1 MSSDGWLGLD
11 VGGANLKYAV
21 ADDARSPRLV
31 TSGLLPFELW
41 RDPDALPGRLRK
53 VARRTREAQRRVR
66 SPGSDATG
74 TAASDPSRVAL
85 TLTAELADCFPSRAA
100 GVRRIVDAVTSTW
113 PSATCRVWSS
123 GGGWRDPDRA
133 REAPKEVAAANW
145 LAPATWLARRG
156 RHVLLGDLG
165 STTTDLVPVRSG
177 RAGTEARTDLERLRA
192 GELVYTGL
200 LRTPVCALVEEVEL
214 PSGPVPVAAEVFA
227 VSADVHLWLGSLTPD
242 GYRCDPPDGGARTR
256 EGAGRRLAR
265 MLCSDPEE
273 LGTPAITALA
283 ERAADAQAALVRRA
297 VRRQRARP
305 GSDVPRTACCTGA
318 GADLLAAWLRRA
330 GLEVTSD
337 PPAPLAGPHA
347 AASTACALAL
357 LALEDHGDAGP

>member
-1 MSSDGWLGLD
+1 MSRDGWLGLD

-41 RDPDALPGRLRK
+41 RDPGALPARLRD
-53 VARRTREAQRRVR
+53 VERRVGEALR
-66 SPGSDATG
+66 RASSADARATG
-74 TAASDPSRVAL
+74 TAASGPSRVAL
-85 TLTAELADCFPSRAA
+85 TLTAEMADCFPSRAA

-113 PSATCRVWSS
+113 PSAACRVWASD
-123 GGGWRDPDRA
+123 GGWRDPDRA
-133 REAPKEVAAANW
+133 RAAPLEVAAANW
-145 LAPATWLARRG
+145 LAPATWLARRS
-156 RHVLLGDLG
+156 RDVLLGDLG

-177 RAGTEARTDLERLRA
+177 RAGTEARTDMERLRA

-200 LRTPVCALVEEVEL
+200 LRTPICALVKEVEL
-214 PSGPVPVAAEVFA
+214 PSGPLPVAAEVFA

-242 GYRCDPPDGGARTR
+242 EYRCEPPDGGARTR

-273 LGTPAITALA
+273 LGAPAITALA
-283 ERAADAQAALVRRA
+283 ERAADAQATLVRRA

-305 GSDVPRTACCTGA
+305 GSDVPRTACWTGA
-318 GADLLAAWLRRA
+318 GA
-330 GLEVTSD
+330 EIM
-337 PPAPLAGPHA
+337 
-347 AASTACALAL
+347 
-357 LALEDHGDAGP
+357 